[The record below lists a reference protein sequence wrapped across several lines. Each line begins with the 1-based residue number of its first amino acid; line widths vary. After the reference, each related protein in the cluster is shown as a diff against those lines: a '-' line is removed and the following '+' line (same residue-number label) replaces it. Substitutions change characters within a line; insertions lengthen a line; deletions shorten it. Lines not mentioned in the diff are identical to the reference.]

1 MNPCINV
8 TEQELT
14 EVIEEVTRDAEEDK
28 STLKKD
34 AVFAK
39 LNFTLDSGS
48 FKLLGVKTEQ
58 QTGTDNLPHAINK
71 YCDILVR
78 SSDV

>member
-1 MNPCINV
+1 M
-8 TEQELT
+8 
-14 EVIEEVTRDAEEDK
+14 IEEVTRDAEEDK

-58 QTGTDNLPHAINK
+58 QTGTDT
-71 YCDILVR
+71 
-78 SSDV
+78 